1 MEASLRECR
10 NVNSELFRL
19 KAAWDEGIE
28 NLDSV
33 RRENKNLADEIKDL
47 LDQLGEGGKSIH
59 ELDRQRRRLQLE
71 KDELQAALE
80 EAESALEQEE
90 NKVVRAGLE
99 LQQVKQEIDR
109 RLQEKEEEF
118 ESTRKNYQRTIDS
131 MQASLEAEIKGKQE
145 ALRVKKK
152 IEADINEL
160 EMSLDHANKANAEE
174 QKQIKRYANTLMEIE
189 TTVQEEMRIRSDIE
203 DQAGISERK
212 GNALAGELEEAR
224 MLLDTAERSRKSAE
238 LEVCEC
244 RDNINDL
251 THANTNLNADKRHM
265 EGILRGSQQEL
276 ETLMIG
282 VKNSEEKSKKAIS
295 DATRLA
301 EELRTEQEHS
311 IAAER
316 AAKSIFAQCHE
327 CQERLEEAEANA
339 ASYGR
344 KMIAKLEEKVRM
356 LESELASCQVRS
368 SETHKGAI
376 RADRK
381 IKELQFT
388 SEEDQKNFE
397 RLSDLV
403 EKLQNKTR
411 TYKKQIEDAEE
422 IAALNLAKFRKAQ
435 QQLEEAEDRSNAAEN
450 QMGRLRG
457 GSQPRFNG
465 LNGF

>member
-1 MEASLRECR
+1 MYPFHFPFL
-10 NVNSELFRL
+10 
-19 KAAWDEGIE
+19 
-28 NLDSV
+28 
-33 RRENKNLADEIKDL
+33 
-47 LDQLGEGGKSIH
+47 
-59 ELDRQRRRLQLE
+59 
-71 KDELQAALE
+71 
-80 EAESALEQEE
+80 
-90 NKVVRAGLE
+90 
-99 LQQVKQEIDR
+99 
-109 RLQEKEEEF
+109 
-118 ESTRKNYQRTIDS
+118 
-131 MQASLEAEIKGKQE
+131 
-145 ALRVKKK
+145 
-152 IEADINEL
+152 
-160 EMSLDHANKANAEE
+160 
-174 QKQIKRYANTLMEIE
+174 
-189 TTVQEEMRIRSDIE
+189 
-203 DQAGISERK
+203 

-356 LESELASCQVRS
+356 LESELASCQVRFGS
-368 SETHKGAI
+368 NMWKFFYKGKFF
-376 RADRK
+376 K
-381 IKELQFT
+381 IK
-388 SEEDQKNFE
+388 
-397 RLSDLV
+397 
-403 EKLQNKTR
+403 
-411 TYKKQIEDAEE
+411 
-422 IAALNLAKFRKAQ
+422 
-435 QQLEEAEDRSNAAEN
+435 
-450 QMGRLRG
+450 
-457 GSQPRFNG
+457 
-465 LNGF
+465 